1 MNALRPTGSPAL
13 RRGEDV
19 NREWLVTWLATWR
32 RHRAA
37 WRGERAWKRD
47 RRRHPDVRIAL
58 RDEQI
63 AGLRNQV
70 AALTAENARLKVA
83 TAAAVMGAGLERH
96 YQQGR
101 QVAARLDGPTVVMH
115 KDHLRRPAPATEQYR
130 RPR

>member
-1 MNALRPTGSPAL
+1 MI
-13 RRGEDV
+13 
-19 NREWLVTWLATWR
+19 REWLATWR

-63 AGLRNQV
+63 AGLRNQI
-70 AALTAENARLKVA
+70 AALTAENAQLKVA

-96 YQQGR
+96 YQQALR
-101 QVAARLDGPTVVMH
+101 VTQRVDEEPTVH
-115 KDHLRRPAPATEQYR
+115 ARAPGYRRPVDAPTEQYR